1 MLHVTFR
8 QLRVFEAVAR
18 NLSYSRAAEELH
30 LTQPAV
36 SMQIKQLEE
45 NAGLPLF
52 EQLGKKVFL
61 TEAGRELFHY
71 ARAIA
76 SQLAE
81 AEAVLTELK
90 GLKRGKL
97 NISVVSTANYFAP
110 QLLAVFCRRH
120 EGVTLSLNVANRE
133 MLLAQLADNEMDM
146 AIMGQ
151 PPQDSD
157 LEAAPFLENPLVV
170 IASPAHPLAGERR
183 IAPARLADETFIVRE
198 PGSGT
203 RGAMERFFAEH
214 SMALHTGMEM
224 STTEAIKQAVQA
236 GMGLALVSLHTIALE
251 LETGRLAVLGVASF
265 PLTRYWYVAHRKGK
279 RLSATAQAFK
289 EFLLEEAAGILA
301 ADPKISRT
309 ASSA

>member
-18 NLSYSRAAEELH
+18 HLSFSRAAEELH

-45 NAGLPLF
+45 NTGLPLF
-52 EQLGKKVFL
+52 EQLGKKIFL
-61 TEAGRELFHY
+61 TEGGREMFHY

-76 SQLAE
+76 QQLAE

-97 NISVVSTANYFAP
+97 TISVVSTANYFAP
-110 QLLAVFCRRH
+110 QLLAIFCRRF
-120 EGVTLSLNVANRE
+120 ENVTLSLNVANRE

-151 PPQDSD
+151 PPLDAD
-157 LEAAPFLENPLVV
+157 IEAAPFMENPLVV
-170 IASPAHPLAGERR
+170 IASPTHPLAQERH
-183 IAPARLADETFIVRE
+183 IDPARLADETFIVRE

-203 RGAMERFFAEH
+203 RGAMERFFAKH
-214 SMALHTGMEM
+214 KMTLHTGMEM

-236 GMGLALVSLHTIALE
+236 GMGLALVSRHTIALE
-251 LETGRLAVLGVASF
+251 LETKRLVVLDVAGF
-265 PLTRYWYVAHRKGK
+265 PLPRHWHVAHRKGK
-279 RLSATAQAFK
+279 RLSAVAQAFK
-289 EFLLEEAAGILA
+289 EFLVDEAERLLVN
-301 ADPKISRT
+301 R
-309 ASSA
+309 